1 MDNGRHSDRSERT
14 PWWARMLVGAITGA
28 AAAALLSV
36 LVAAIGLALGLV
48 TWSTAALA
56 AAGRLVAAVFAV
68 FILLG
73 MWRGLVAA
81 PTRATPSAGARDDP
95 SDASDGDLDDPGR

>member
-1 MDNGRHSDRSERT
+1 MENARHTEPPERT

-36 LVAAIGLALGLV
+36 LVAAVGLALGLF

-56 AAGRLVAAVFAV
+56 AAGRLIAAMFAV
-68 FILLG
+68 FVLLG

-81 PTRATPSAGARDDP
+81 PTRATPSAGARDD
-95 SDASDGDLDDPGR
+95 ASDGDLDDPAR